1 MKHKSD
7 LLFLL
12 SVDTEEEWD
21 WEGPFPEGE
30 FSVENLHM
38 LPQFQAFCTN
48 KGIRPCYFV
57 DYAAAKGI
65 NKSSQFL
72 EQVQANE
79 CELGA
84 HLHPWANPPY
94 FDKPTE
100 SNSHVVNLPIEQV
113 SEKLDALMRLFA
125 ERFAYQPKAFRTGR
139 WGISP
144 EIMRLLWSRGF
155 EVDSSVYP
163 FYQNE
168 FFSCQGSPTL
178 PYWPSEEDV
187 LVPGGQHNILELPV
201 TVGFNRRPF
210 DKANRVHQRL
220 DSPRMQRVKANAL
233 LWHSNLLRKIYMSPE
248 VSKASD
254 MITLARAAIAE
265 NAPIVHM
272 YFHSSNLI
280 SNGTGFFKAKD
291 PFDKICKRIS
301 AVIDDLSEDHNISF
315 MTLSEAKV
323 YFQTNPQFI
332 AQ

>member
-1 MKHKSD
+1 MRKKSD
-7 LLFLL
+7 LLFIL

-38 LPQFQAFCTN
+38 LPEFQAFCTN

-57 DYAAAKGI
+57 DYAAASGI
-65 NKSSQFL
+65 APNSRFI
-72 EQVQANE
+72 EQVKANQ

-94 FDKPTE
+94 FEKPSE
-100 SNSHVVNLPIEQV
+100 SNSHVVNLPIHHV
-113 SEKLDALMRLFA
+113 SEKLDALMQLFA
-125 ERFAYQPKAFRTGR
+125 ERFGYQPKAFRTGR

-144 EIMRLLWSRGF
+144 EIMELLWSRGF

-178 PYWPSEEDV
+178 PYWPSEHDV
-187 LVPGGQHNILELPV
+187 LRTGSQHNMLELPV

-210 DKANRVHQRL
+210 ATANSVFQRF
-220 DSPRMQRVKANAL
+220 DSPAMQSIKANAL
-233 LWHSNLLRKIYMSPE
+233 LWHSKLLRKIYMSPE
-248 VSKASD
+248 VSEASD
-254 MITLARAAIAE
+254 MITLAKTAIKE
-265 NAPIVHM
+265 SAPIIHM

-280 SNGTGFFKAKD
+280 ANGTGFFKATD
-291 PFDKICKRIS
+291 PFATICERIS
-301 AVIDDLSEDHNISF
+301 ELIKHLSEEHNIRF
-315 MTLSEAKV
+315 MTVSEAKV
-323 YFQTNPQFI
+323 HFQTNPQFL
-332 AQ
+332 AK

>member
-1 MKHKSD
+1 MNSKTD

-38 LPQFQAFCTN
+38 LPEFQAFCTD

-57 DYAAAKGI
+57 DYAAGMGI
-65 NKSSQFL
+65 GKQSQFIKQL
-72 EQVQANE
+72 HNNE

-100 SNSHVVNLPIEQV
+100 SNSHVINLPISEV
-113 SEKLDALMRLFA
+113 SEKLDALMALFA
-125 ERFAYQPKAFRTGR
+125 ERFSYQPKAFRTGR

-144 EIMRLLWSRGF
+144 EIMELLWSRGF

-168 FFSCQGSPTL
+168 YFSCQGSPTL
-178 PYWPSEEDV
+178 PYWPCETDV
-187 LVPGGQHNILELPV
+187 LSIGDQHNILELPV

-210 DKANRVHQRL
+210 TRANRVHQQFETDMMKTL
-220 DSPRMQRVKANAL
+220 KANAV
-233 LWHSNLLRKIYMSPE
+233 LWHSKVLRKIYMSPE
-248 VSKASD
+248 VSTTQD
-254 MITLARAAIAE
+254 MITLAHSAIAE
-265 NAPIVHM
+265 NAPIIHM

-280 SNGTGFFKAKD
+280 SNGTGFFKASD
-291 PFDKICKRIS
+291 PFKTICERIS
-301 AVIDDLSEDHNISF
+301 AVLDNLSNDYNISF

-323 YFQTNPQFI
+323 HFQTNPQFI
-332 AQ
+332 AK